1 MVEQLCAYGL
11 VVWLCPVGPLVLIGL
26 GIQVGRHGW
35 RHVITTGLLKV
46 FGVPKEGFTS

>member
-1 MVEQLCAYGL
+1 MVEQLCAYGIILWLFPLGPIVL
-11 VVWLCPVGPLVLIGL
+11 VGL

-35 RHVITTGLLKV
+35 RHVITAALLKV